1 MRLQLVVLIGSIMVG
16 CSDDTQGVGVGDSS
30 DAIIGDIAFGDGATT
45 PTTSPDTSV
54 TAGDVADPADSA
66 DSATSAADSATG
78 PADATTADSATGP
91 VDTVTSTGTT
101 DTATSAGDTAVADD
115 ASAFAPSLF
124 VDPTQYTFSYIAPLA
139 ASMTKQLTLFNVG
152 SAPLDI
158 TAIEWAPDSSADF
171 DIVLIPPLPKR
182 LAPGK
187 DALLTVRFRA
197 IEGGVGTLRITST
210 DPVNPVTTL
219 TFDSYVKATSAP
231 PEPCVAL
238 TPNRLDFGTLE
249 RGQQLT
255 KSATLSNCSATA
267 PLVVKSVTRSQF
279 FFLQLSEAYQITNLP
294 ALPHTLAPG
303 ASMPI
308 DVQYAPT
315 LAGLDIGYFAFETD
329 DPNQPKAQL
338 DVSGVG
344 TQPPLDEL
352 GLHIKIAWNTDDT
365 DEDSHLIMP
374 GGTFF
379 DCFSDCY
386 FGNPAPDWGTTGDW
400 HDDPFLDVDDV
411 DGYGPENINIST
423 PQPGTYT
430 FKVHYYA
437 DSHQS
442 ASKPSTATVEVWS
455 YGVLLQS
462 FGPTTTASTNWT
474 WDVFTIDWP
483 SATITTQGNLWQVG
497 FGVVQ
502 GCGFFP

>member
-1 MRLQLVVLIGSIMVG
+1 MRPHVALASALVFASLAGTG
-16 CSDDTQGVGVGDSS
+16 CGDDTSGVSGDGRG
-30 DAIIGDIAFGDGATT
+30 DASISDIAFGDGATAPDT
-45 PTTSPDTSV
+45 GTTSTSSGDTGTTSTSSGDTGTTSTSSGDTGATSTSSGDTGTTSTSTGDTSV
-54 TAGDVADPADSA
+54 GDAQ
-66 DSATSAADSATG
+66 TFT
-78 PADATTADSATGP
+78 
-91 VDTVTSTGTT
+91 
-101 DTATSAGDTAVADD
+101 
-115 ASAFAPSLF
+115 PSLF
-124 VDPTQYTFSYIAPLA
+124 VDPTHYTFSYIAPLA
-139 ASMTKQLTLFNVG
+139 ASMTKQLTLFNTG

-158 TAIEWAPDSSADF
+158 TAIEWAPGSSADF
-171 DIVLIPPLPKR
+171 DIVLIPALPKR

-187 DALLTVRFRA
+187 DALLTVRFRD

-219 TFDSYVKATSAP
+219 TFDSYLKATSAT

-238 TPNRLDFGTLE
+238 VPNRLDFGTLQ

-255 KSATLSNCSATA
+255 KSATLSNCGQTQ
-267 PLVVKSVTRSQF
+267 PLVLKAVTRSQF
-279 FFLQLSEAYQITNLP
+279 FFIQLSQAFQITNLP
-294 ALPHTLAPG
+294 PLPLTLQPG
-303 ASMPI
+303 ASLPI

-315 LAGLDIGYFAFETD
+315 LAGIDGGYFAFETD

-344 TQPPLDEL
+344 TQPPLGEL

-386 FGNPAPDWGTTGDW
+386 FGNPSPDWGTTGDW

-437 DSHQS
+437 DSHQGG
-442 ASKPSTATVEVWS
+442 SKPSDTTVEIWS
-455 YGVLLQS
+455 YGTLLQS
-462 FGPTTTASTNWT
+462 FGPTSTASTGWT

-483 SATITTQGNLWQVG
+483 SGHITTLGNLWQVG
-497 FGVVQ
+497 SGVVQ
-502 GCGFFP
+502 SCGFHFP